1 MRIIRDV
8 FKMQALARRWQKEG
22 LKVGF
27 VPTMG
32 YLHEGHASLMS
43 QARNRV
49 GRQGM
54 VVVSIF
60 VNPTQFAPTDDLTKY
75 PRDLGG
81 DTRLCR
87 SRGVDVIFAPTDESM
102 YPKTSGGFSTFVE
115 ELQVSQGMEGS
126 SRPTH
131 FRGVATVVAKLFN
144 IVLPAVAVFGAKD
157 FQQAAVIKK
166 MVADLNFPVE
176 IVVAETVR
184 EPDGLA
190 MSSRNSYLTPSGRG
204 QAIAL
209 HEAIQTAKTAVAG
222 GKSLNPVSLGNKLK
236 RRIEARPDACVD
248 YIAFFDENTL
258 LPAKRVKKGVRMALA
273 VRVEKTRLID
283 NDQL

>member
-1 MRIIRDV
+1 M
-8 FKMQALARRWQKEG
+8 
-22 LKVGF
+22 GF

-43 QARNRV
+43 QARKRV
-49 GRQGM
+49 GTHGI

-75 PRDLGG
+75 PRDLPG

-87 SRGVDVIFAPTDESM
+87 SRGVNVIFAPTDDSM
-102 YPKTSGGFSTFVE
+102 YPKTGAGFSTFVE

-131 FRGVATVVAKLFN
+131 FRGVTTVVAKLFN
-144 IVLPAVAVFGAKD
+144 IVLPTVAVFGAKD

-176 IVVAETVR
+176 ILVSETVR

-190 MSSRNSYLTPSGRG
+190 MSSRNSYLSPSGRR
-204 QAIAL
+204 QASAL
-209 HEAIQTAKTAVAG
+209 HEAIESAKATVAG
-222 GKSLNPVSLGNKLK
+222 GKALNPESLANKLK
-236 RRIEARPDACVD
+236 QRIETQPDAQVD
-248 YIAFFDENTL
+248 YIAFFDANTL
-258 LPAKRVKKGVRMALA
+258 RPAKRVKKGVHMALA